1 MGVYH
6 LMGLGRSPGTV
17 IGPLTYLA
25 HRYNRWNADDQR
37 FFARSGEVRQRQAGQ
52 KVGDVQAL
60 VLFTT
65 PEVLSGEVRAFGY
78 VDNPPGR
85 IATAPQMPT
94 EPTKPMKQ
102 VLRTLLRREWPA
114 ISGGREQGTI
124 FWCEVDRR
132 NIRVTYER
140 VVRVVAALAGV
151 GGQGKEMWVNLTGG
165 NNVINFALELA
176 ATLSGDVARLY
187 YVQAENEAA
196 EKCVRFT
203 AEDGYWVDLPVMP
216 LALGR
221 VFRAILDLLE
231 QGKPLSTR
239 DLYSQLSSHETYW
252 NLVQDISREVFQ
264 EIYLTPMWKQ
274 GLIAEDKDGYIVGPQ
289 WGLIRPYQEILQ
301 EARKANLTIETLAD
315 QEPWLEK
322 KGLRWADDCR

>member
-6 LMGLGRSPGTV
+6 LMGLGLSAGTV

-37 FFARSGEVRQRQAGQ
+37 FFDRSGEVRQRQAGQ

-65 PEVLSGEVRAFGY
+65 PEVLSGKVRALDY
-78 VDNPPGR
+78 VDNPPGE
-85 IATAPQMPT
+85 ITT
-94 EPTKPMKQ
+94 EPLKKGGPMKQ
-102 VLRTLLRREWPA
+102 VLRDLLRREWPA

-132 NIRVTYER
+132 NIRLTYER

-176 ATLSGDVARLY
+176 AMLSGDVARLY

-196 EKCVRFT
+196 EKCVRYT

-231 QGKPLSTR
+231 QGRPLSTR
-239 DLYSQLSSHETYW
+239 DLYSRLLSHETYW
-252 NLVQDISREVFQ
+252 NLVQGISLEVFQ

-274 GLIAEDKDGYIVGPQ
+274 GLIAKDKDGYIVGPQ

-301 EARKANLTIETLAD
+301 EARKANLTIEDLAR
-315 QEPWLEK
+315 QEPWLKEEE
-322 KGLRWADDCR
+322 LRWADDCR

>member
-6 LMGLGRSPGTV
+6 LMGLGRSVGTV

-25 HRYNRWNADDQR
+25 HRYNRWNDEDQR

-65 PEVLSGEVRAFGY
+65 PEVLSGQVLAFDY
-78 VDNPPGR
+78 VDNPPGK
-85 IATAPQMPT
+85 ITTGPQ
-94 EPTKPMKQ
+94 KSGGPMKQ
-102 VLRTLLRREWPA
+102 VLRDLLCREWPA
-114 ISGGREQGTI
+114 ISGGRKKGTI

-151 GGQGKEMWVNLTGG
+151 GSQGKEMWVNLTGG

-176 ATLSGDVARLY
+176 ATLSGHVARLY

-196 EKCVRFT
+196 EKCVRYT
-203 AEDGYWVDLPVMP
+203 AENGYWVDLPVMP

-221 VFRAILDLLE
+221 VFRAILGLLE
-231 QGKPLSTR
+231 QGKPRSTEA
-239 DLYSQLSSHETYW
+239 LYSQLSKTDW
-252 NLVQDISREVFQ
+252 NLVKDISPEVFR
-264 EIYLTPMWKQ
+264 EIYLRPLWKQ
-274 GLIAEDKDGYIVGPQ
+274 GLIAEAEGGYVVGPQ
-289 WGLIRPYQEILQ
+289 WELIRPYQEILQ
-301 EARKANLTIETLAD
+301 EAQDAGLTIEALAQ
-315 QEPWLEK
+315 QEPWLLEEK
-322 KGLRWADDCR
+322 EELPLG

>member
-25 HRYNRWNADDQR
+25 HRYQRWNADDQR
-37 FFARSGEVRQRQAGQ
+37 FFARSGEARQRQAGQ

-65 PEVLSGEVRAFGY
+65 PEVLSGQVLAFDY
-78 VDNPPGR
+78 VDNPPGK
-85 IATAPQMPT
+85 ITTGPQ
-94 EPTKPMKQ
+94 KSGGPMKQ
-102 VLRTLLRREWPA
+102 VLRDLLRREWPA
-114 ISGGREQGTI
+114 ISGGRDRGTI

-151 GGQGKEMWVNLTGG
+151 GSQGKEMWVNLTGG

-176 ATLSGDVARLY
+176 ATLSGHVARLY

-196 EKCVRFT
+196 EKCVRYT
-203 AEDGYWVDLPVMP
+203 AEDGYWVELPVMP

-221 VFRAILDLLE
+221 LRQTIIRILNDYGSISVE
-231 QGKPLSTR
+231 
-239 DLYSQLSSHETYW
+239 DLYSRLKNDYYDLSRGLTSEET
-252 NLVQDISREVFQ
+252 LRSE
-264 EIYLTPMWKQ
+264 YLDPMWKQ
-274 GLIAEDKDGYIVGPQ
+274 GLIAKDKDGYIVGPQ
-289 WGLIRPYQEILQ
+289 WELIRPYQEVLQ
-301 EARKANLTIETLAD
+301 KAREANMTIEALAQ
-315 QEPWLEK
+315 QEPWLEEEELPL
-322 KGLRWADDCR
+322 G

>member
-6 LMGLGRSPGTV
+6 LMGLGLSAGTV

-37 FFARSGEVRQRQAGQ
+37 FFDRSGEVRQRQAGQ

-65 PEVLSGEVRAFGY
+65 PEVLSGKVRALDY
-78 VDNPPGR
+78 VDNPPGE
-85 IATAPQMPT
+85 ITT
-94 EPTKPMKQ
+94 EPLKKGGPMKQ
-102 VLRTLLRREWPA
+102 VLRDLLRREWPA

-132 NIRVTYER
+132 NIRLTYER

-176 ATLSGDVARLY
+176 AMLSGDVARLY

-203 AEDGYWVDLPVMP
+203 AEDGYWVELPVMP
-216 LALGR
+216 LALDP
-221 VFRAILDLLE
+221 VSLAVLDLLG
-231 QGKPLSTR
+231 QQRLSAENLHSR
-239 DLYSQLSSHETYW
+239 LLNHKTYW
-252 NLVQDISREVFQ
+252 NLVRDIPPKLFQ
-264 EIYLTPMWKQ
+264 EIHLRRLWKQ
-274 GLIAEDKDGYIVGPQ
+274 GLIAEAEDGYVVGPQ
-289 WGLIRPYQEILQ
+289 WELIRPYQELLQ
-301 EARKANLTIETLAD
+301 EARAAGLTIEALAR
-315 QEPWLEK
+315 QEPWLEMEELPL
-322 KGLRWADDCR
+322 G